1 MLPHQV
7 EGKDQ
12 SLVLTHAYRH
22 SLAHQH
28 PSDPSTGCISSAELS
43 HGGGPGQPAS
53 WGSWGCILQ
62 CLFNPPSLSLPL
74 ESDSPSLHGSI
85 VWYRIQKLMSVRV
98 HRDRTHSRQSSLPTL
113 PPANVLRFSLTV
125 MPGLQVHFS
134 LARELSGL
142 AAISC
147 SPVATVHWAPET
159 RNITSRLGCSGWAE
173 PHSSRNSRD

>member
-1 MLPHQV
+1 MLPLQV
-7 EGKDQ
+7 EGRDQ

-22 SLAHQH
+22 ALAHQH
-28 PSDPSTGCISSAELS
+28 LSDPSTGCVSSAALR
-43 HGGGPGQPAS
+43 HGGGSGQPAS
-53 WGSWGCILQ
+53 RGSWGCILQ
-62 CLFNPPSLSLPL
+62 RLFHPPSLSLPL
-74 ESDSPSLHGSI
+74 ESDSPRLHGSI
-85 VWYRIQKLMSVRV
+85 IWYRIQKLMSGRV
-98 HRDRTHSRQSSLPTL
+98 HRGRTHSRQSSLPTL
-113 PPANVLRFSLTV
+113 PPADVLRFSLTV

-147 SPVATVHWAPET
+147 SPVAAGHRAPET